1 METDALVIGAG
12 PGGYVAAIR
21 AGQLGQDVALVEKD
35 AYGGVCLNHG
45 CIPSKALLSAT
56 SLAERAASAGHMGID
71 AEVSI
76 DVPQLLDWTDG
87 VVDKLTGGVE
97 QLCRHNGVDLV
108 EGHAAFVDR
117 STVRVEGGDVDRISF
132 ENAIVATGSRPVELP
147 GFAFGDEPVWS
158 SRDALSPERVP
169 DRLLVVG
176 AGYIGMELS
185 NVYARLGSDVT
196 VVEALDSAL
205 PAYEDDVTAI
215 VRDRAAE
222 LGVDFQ
228 FGEAAQEWTEAG
240 DGIRVTTESED
251 GDSHAYDADRVLV
264 AVGREP
270 VTGTVGLEQV
280 GIEPD
285 ADGFIGTNR
294 YGETGVDGIYAVGDV
309 AGEPLLAH
317 AASTEGILA
326 AHHAAGEPLD
336 VGDWIVPA
344 AVFTDPEIGTV
355 GMTAE
360 EAEAAGFES
369 AVGTMPYSASGR
381 ALTAD
386 ETEGFVRVVAD
397 EPSGA
402 LLGAQ
407 VVGPEA
413 SELVAEL
420 AFAIRQRATLD
431 DLAGTIHV
439 HPTLSET
446 VIEAAEQAMGQ
457 AIHTRN

>member
-97 QLCRHNGVDLV
+97 QLCRHNGVELV

-147 GFAFGDEPVWS
+147 GFAFGDE
-158 SRDALSPERVP
+158 R
-169 DRLLVVG
+169 

-222 LGVDFQ
+222 LGVGFQ
-228 FGEAAQEWTEAG
+228 FGEAAQGWTEAG
-240 DGIRVTTESED
+240 DGIRVTTESEG
-251 GDSHAYDADRVLV
+251 GDSHGYDADRVLV

-270 VTGTVGLEQV
+270 VTDTVGVEAV

-336 VGDWIVPA
+336 IGDWIVPA

-360 EAEAAGFES
+360 AADAAGFEP

-446 VIEAAEQAMGQ
+446 VMEAAEAAMGQ